1 MKDVKRHYRNN
12 SYCVGYQCP
21 YADGCMVGIAQNETC
36 ELNFEVE
43 ETANKMMKA
52 INDLMLNTYDIGLE
66 GQDHQEFY
74 NTLKDYVLHDI
85 LVECGAI
92 VYKPMNYNCFAI
104 ASNGDKPN
112 PIF

>member
-1 MKDVKRHYRNN
+1 MKDVPRHYRNN

-21 YADGCMVGIAQNETC
+21 YADECMVGIAQNETC

-43 ETANKMMKA
+43 ETANKMMQA
-52 INDLMLNTYDIGLE
+52 ITDLMLNTYDIGLE
-66 GQDHQEFY
+66 RQDHQEFY

-92 VYKPMNYNCFAI
+92 TYDFLNYNCFEMA
-104 ASNGDKPN
+104 ANGEKSIPL
-112 PIF
+112 F